1 LSLERA
7 ETPVTGRADAEASKS
22 EPEHRDRP
30 DGLATES
37 EPEPQ
42 GRSEAPPRQAG
53 AHAPDASAVDTEML
67 RRSWG
72 DVVESLKGRR
82 KMVLFANAQ
91 LATVGAY
98 DGETLEL
105 VFPPGKEFGARKIED
120 KRGELVEVLEE
131 LFGISPKVRCT
142 VRAGMVAEPE
152 PEDPPASPEAAEALV
167 REQFGA
173 EVVDVVEVEED

>member
-1 LSLERA
+1 VSSEQPDEAVSPADVRGEEGSQPERR
-7 ETPVTGRADAEASKS
+7 GRS
-22 EPEHRDRP
+22 
-30 DGLATES
+30 GG
-37 EPEPQ
+37 PQ
-42 GRSEAPPRQAG
+42 GRG

-120 KRGELVEVLEE
+120 KRAELVEVLEE
-131 LFGISPKVRCT
+131 LFGITPKLRCT
-142 VRAGMVAEPE
+142 VRPGMVAEPE

-167 REQFGA
+167 KEQFGA
-173 EVVDVVEVEED
+173 EVVDVVDAEED